1 MLGDVGAD
9 RPSQEVLPFL
19 SRRCDLAPRERRE
32 AHTVGVC
39 IETQRFRR
47 GCSLSHTCD
56 HSRAAYVIRDGVKRP
71 EGSPSS
77 VSLRTHID
85 MYGGCIQGAYRG
97 RQIAFDDN

>member
-39 IETQRFRR
+39 IATQRFRR

-56 HSRAAYVIRDGVKRP
+56 HFRAAYVFRVGVKRP
-71 EGSPSS
+71 EGSLLCFDAYTHRYVWRVHTGCPSGS
-77 VSLRTHID
+77 PDRV
-85 MYGGCIQGAYRG
+85 
-97 RQIAFDDN
+97 